1 MSRLTVFSFTT
12 GRTVAALLLLSTG
25 SVFAQTVQVSHAW
38 ARAMLPGQQAS
49 AAYMRLTA
57 KTATRLVDIS
67 SPLAGVAEVHDMKM
81 EGDVMKMRL
90 IENLELPAGKTVEL
104 KKGGAHLMLMDLNKP
119 LAAGTQLPL
128 TLHFKDA
135 KGVASRMDI
144 SVPVRTSAPRQ

>member
-1 MSRLTVFSFTT
+1 MSAS
-12 GRTVAALLLLSTG
+12 S
-25 SVFAQTVQVSHAW
+25 QTVPPVEATGAW

-104 KKGGAHLMLMDLNKP
+104 KKGGTHLMLMDLTKP

>member
-1 MSRLTVFSFTT
+1 
-12 GRTVAALLLLSTG
+12 
-25 SVFAQTVQVSHAW
+25 
-38 ARAMLPGQQAS
+38 MLPGQQAS

-104 KKGGAHLMLMDLNKP
+104 KKGGTHLMLMDLTKP
-119 LAAGTQLPL
+119 LAAGTQVPL

>member
-1 MSRLTVFSFTT
+1 MTLSVATKVLAAIALLTGALSVFSQTAPPVEVT
-12 GRTVAALLLLSTG
+12 G
-25 SVFAQTVQVSHAW
+25 AW
-38 ARAMLPGQQAS
+38 ARAMLSGQQAS

-57 KTATRLVDIS
+57 KTTTRLVDIS

-104 KKGGAHLMLMDLNKP
+104 KKGGTHLMLMDLKKP
-119 LAAGTQLPL
+119 LAAGSHLPL

-144 SVPVRTSAPRQ
+144 TVPVRASAPRQ

>member
-1 MSRLTVFSFTT
+1 MVT
-12 GRTVAALLLLSTG
+12 G
-25 SVFAQTVQVSHAW
+25 AW

-49 AAYMRLTA
+49 AVYMRLIA
-57 KTATRLVDIS
+57 KTTTRLVDIS

-104 KKGGAHLMLMDLNKP
+104 KAGGSHLMLMDLKKP
-119 LAAGTQLPL
+119 LAAGSQLPL

-144 SVPVRTSAPRQ
+144 TLPVRTTAPRP